1 MPGRKKSKAKSRKPR
16 RKKTKTKT
24 KSRKKRSRK
33 KKSKT
38 KSRKKKS
45 RKKKSKTK
53 SKRKKK
59 TKTKTKK
66 RAGKS
71 ASGKCYC
78 MSCRKKV
85 DCTSG
90 KIVARYNSKRGKN
103 IKMLM
108 GKCSK
113 CGGKVCKIVA

>member
-38 KSRKKKS
+38 KSRKKRS

-53 SKRKKK
+53 SKRKP
-59 TKTKTKK
+59 KTKK

-90 KIVARYNSKRGKN
+90 KIVSRYNSKRGKN